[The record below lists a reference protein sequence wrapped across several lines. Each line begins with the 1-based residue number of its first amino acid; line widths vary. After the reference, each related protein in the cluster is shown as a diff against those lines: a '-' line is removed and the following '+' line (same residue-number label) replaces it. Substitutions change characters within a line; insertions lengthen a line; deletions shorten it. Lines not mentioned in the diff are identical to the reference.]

1 MRRRRTIHRTPGEVC
16 GLAFSGDGRRLA
28 VSWRGGSLPIA
39 GLDQVLGS
47 SWSQRLTPKIRRT
60 TILDVATGRRE
71 ATLPY
76 AEHFSFASDGQTLIT
91 YLPESD
97 AIQSWSIPPQT
108 ALPVATWP
116 AFAAALFLSGAWWYA
131 RRKRAAVQP

>member
-1 MRRRRTIHRTPGEVC
+1 
-16 GLAFSGDGRRLA
+16 
-28 VSWRGGSLPIA
+28 
-39 GLDQVLGS
+39 
-47 SWSQRLTPKIRRT
+47 
-60 TILDVATGRRE
+60 VATGRRE